1 MKKALITGIA
11 GQDGSYLSELLIKKG
26 YEVHGIVKKE
36 SLENAERLKNISSFK
51 DKIFLHVGNLIERL
65 KVKAIFSEV
74 LPDECYHLSASSF
87 VNYTL
92 NNEYQTMN
100 YNFNSTYNLLS
111 VISEI
116 NKNCKFYLAG
126 SSEMFGDPIESPQN
140 EETSFNPRSVYGI
153 SKVASYYL
161 LKNYREKKNIFACT
175 GLAYNHESPRRG
187 DQFVTKKIV
196 SSAVKIKMGQQNKLY
211 LGNLDVKRDWGYAP
225 DFVNAMWKIL
235 QLDIAE
241 DFVISS
247 SKLHSVRDFLNITFS
262 FLGLNYK
269 DYVKVD
275 QKFYRDSEK
284 KYLFGNSDKIKKKIN
299 WKNSKNLEQII
310 EEMIAFETNNAKK
323 SKITNSKKLINYT

>member
-1 MKKALITGIA
+1 
-11 GQDGSYLSELLIKKG
+11 
-26 YEVHGIVKKE
+26 
-36 SLENAERLKNISSFK
+36 
-51 DKIFLHVGNLIERL
+51 
-65 KVKAIFSEV
+65 
-74 LPDECYHLSASSF
+74 
-87 VNYTL
+87 
-92 NNEYQTMN
+92 MN

-111 VISEI
+111 TISEI
-116 NKNCKFYLAG
+116 KMNCKFYLAG
-126 SSEMFGDPIESPQN
+126 SSEMFGDPVESPQN
-140 EETSFNPRSVYGI
+140 EETSFNPKSVYGI

-175 GLAYNHESPRRG
+175 GFAYNHESPRRG

-235 QLDIAE
+235 QLGIAE

-269 DYVKVD
+269 DHVEVD
-275 QKFYRDSEK
+275 QKFYRASEK
-284 KYLFGNSDKIKKKIN
+284 KYLCGNCDKIKKKIN

-310 EEMIAFETNNAKK
+310 EEMIIFETN
-323 SKITNSKKLINYT
+323 KIKNN

>member
-1 MKKALITGIA
+1 
-11 GQDGSYLSELLIKKG
+11 
-26 YEVHGIVKKE
+26 
-36 SLENAERLKNISSFK
+36 
-51 DKIFLHVGNLIERL
+51 
-65 KVKAIFSEV
+65 
-74 LPDECYHLSASSF
+74 
-87 VNYTL
+87 
-92 NNEYQTMN
+92 
-100 YNFNSTYNLLS
+100 
-111 VISEI
+111 
-116 NKNCKFYLAG
+116 
-126 SSEMFGDPIESPQN
+126 
-140 EETSFNPRSVYGI
+140 
-153 SKVASYYL
+153 
-161 LKNYREKKNIFACT
+161 
-175 GLAYNHESPRRG
+175 
-187 DQFVTKKIV
+187 
-196 SSAVKIKMGQQNKLY
+196 MGQQNKLY

>member
-1 MKKALITGIA
+1 MKKALITGIT
-11 GQDGSYLSELLIKKG
+11 GQDGSYLSELLLKKG

-36 SLENAERLKNISSFK
+36 SFEKKEKLKNILSFK
-51 DKIFLHVGNLIERL
+51 KKIFLHVGNLINRSDVES
-65 KVKAIFSEV
+65 IFFKV
-74 LPDECYHLSASSF
+74 LPNECYHLSASSF

-116 NKNCKFYLAG
+116 KKNCKFYLAG
-126 SSEMFGDPIESPQN
+126 SSEMFGDPVETPQN
-140 EETSFNPRSVYGI
+140 EKTSFNPKSVYGI

-161 LKNYREKKNIFACT
+161 LKNFREKENIFACA

-196 SSAVKIKMGQQNKLY
+196 SSAVKIKLGLQKKLY

-225 DFVNAMWKIL
+225 DFVKAMWKIL
-235 QLDIAE
+235 QLDFPG

-247 SKLHSVRDFLNITFS
+247 SKLYSVRDFLDITFS
-262 FLGLNYK
+262 LLGLNYK
-269 DYVKVD
+269 DYVEVD
-275 QKFYRDSEK
+275 QKLYRASEK
-284 KYLFGNSDKIKKKIN
+284 KYLCGNSDKIKKILN
-299 WKNSKNLEQII
+299 WKNTKSLKEII
-310 EEMIAFETNNAKK
+310 EEMIIFE
-323 SKITNSKKLINYT
+323 KIKI